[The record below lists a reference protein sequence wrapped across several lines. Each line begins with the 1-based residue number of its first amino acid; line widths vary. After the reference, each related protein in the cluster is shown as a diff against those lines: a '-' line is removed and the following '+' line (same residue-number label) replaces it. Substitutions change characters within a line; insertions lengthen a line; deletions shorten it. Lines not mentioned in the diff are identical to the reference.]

1 MGWGAHSSR
10 RIQNARRK
18 SLLKGPEKAAI
29 FLTIV
34 GDDLATELVGALED
48 KEVSMLRQGIHRM
61 GFVEPEHVDQIF
73 QDVSKHMGSA
83 SLLPGETSEY
93 LQRVLSKA
101 LGPEKA
107 GLLMTRIVQ
116 EEDDSGGLE
125 ALREME
131 GKTLANFMHAEHP
144 QTVAFILAHLYPNHA
159 GEILSLLDEEMQKEV
174 AYRITQLGRLSPEV
188 IEEASNVLRNEIRQ
202 VRGKELGGSKPVAE
216 ILHYVDKSTEELIL
230 TGLNEADPTLAES
243 VRGLMFLFDD
253 LARIDDHSMQ
263 QLIREVERDK
273 WVIALR
279 TASPQLKKKI
289 FSNMSERAGALM
301 REELESMGP
310 VRLRDVEGVQREIL
324 DAAREL
330 EAEGKIFLRSGK
342 GKEDALV

>member
-1 MGWGAHSSR
+1 M
-10 RIQNARRK
+10 
-18 SLLKGPEKAAI
+18 LKGPEKAAI
-29 FLTIV
+29 FLTLI
-34 GDDLATELVGALED
+34 GEDLATQLVGELEEKD
-48 KEVSMLRQGIHRM
+48 VSMLRQGIHRM

-83 SLLPGETSEY
+83 SIVPEETSDY
-93 LQRVLSKA
+93 LRRVLSKA

-107 GLLMTRIVQ
+107 GLLMNRFVT
-116 EEDDSGGLE
+116 EEDESGGLE
-125 ALREME
+125 ALREMD
-131 GKTLANFMHAEHP
+131 GKTLANFMHDEHP

-202 VRGKELGGSKPVAE
+202 VRGKELGGAKPVAE
-216 ILHYVDKSTEELIL
+216 ILNFVDKNTEEIIL
-230 TGLNEADPTLAES
+230 AGLTEADPALAEG

-253 LARIDDHSMQ
+253 LGRIDDHSMQ

-273 WVIALR
+273 WVMGLR
-279 TASPQLKKKI
+279 TASPQLKKKV
-289 FSNMSERAGALM
+289 FGNMSERAGALM

-310 VRLRDVEGVQREIL
+310 VRLRDVEVVQREIL
-324 DAAREL
+324 EAAREL
-330 EAEGKIFLRSGK
+330 EVEGKIFLRSGK
-342 GKEDALV
+342 GQEDALV